1 MLTVG
6 ILNNM
11 PDAAVRSTERQ
22 FRTLFAS
29 AGRPAR
35 LRWFSF
41 APRHGYEPAAA
52 LWGSGWLDGLVVTG
66 TEPRARRLR
75 DEPCWDAAVRTVEWA
90 AAHTSSTIWSC
101 LAAHAAALHL
111 SGVER
116 RPLPTKLCGVFEVA
130 KLADHPLLANTRPR
144 WGVPHS
150 RCNELP
156 AQELGARGYRILTRS
171 EQAGADTFVRRC
183 GESLFVFM
191 QGHPEYDARALMRE
205 YRRDVLRFLAGER
218 SEYPGPPANYFEP
231 ATQAALDGLR
241 ERAVLDRSPDTMVEM
256 QNLIGRADLP
266 GPWQQTA
273 ARLYGNW
280 LDLLAAGTPRLM
292 AGAAS

>member
-22 FRTLFAS
+22 FRALFAN
-29 AGRPAR
+29 ARRPAR

-41 APRHGYEPAAA
+41 DPRHGYEPGGE
-52 LWGSGWLDGLVVTG
+52 LWKSDWLDGLVVTG
-66 TEPRARRLR
+66 TEPRARLLR
-75 DEPCWDAAVRTVEWA
+75 DEPYWDSAVKTIEWA

-116 RPLPTKLCGVFEVA
+116 RPLPAKLCGVFEVA
-130 KLADHPLLANTRPR
+130 KLADHPLLANTKPR

-150 RCNELP
+150 RFNELP
-156 AQELGARGYRILTRS
+156 PQDLGARGYRILTQS

-183 GESLFVFM
+183 GVSLFVFM

-218 SEYPGPPANYFEP
+218 SEYPGLPANYFDP
-231 ATQAALDGLR
+231 STHAALQELR
-241 ERAVLDRSPDTMVEM
+241 ERAVLDRSADTMVEM
-256 QNLIGRADLP
+256 QNLIGQADLP
-266 GPWQQTA
+266 GLWQGTA
-273 ARLYGNW
+273 ARLYENW
-280 LDLLAAGTPRLM
+280 LDLLAAGTTRVM

>member
-11 PDAAVRSTERQ
+11 PDAAIRSTERQ
-22 FRTLFAS
+22 FRALFAK
-29 AGRPAR
+29 ANRPAHV
-35 LRWFSF
+35 RWFSF
-41 APRHGYEPAAA
+41 DARQGYEPAGE
-52 LWGSGWLDGLVVTG
+52 LWKDNWLDGLIVTG
-66 TEPRARRLR
+66 TEPRAPSLR
-75 DEPCWDAAVRTVEWA
+75 HEPYWDSVVKTVEWA

-116 RPLPTKLCGVFEVA
+116 RPLSAKLCGVFEVA
-130 KLADHPLLANTRPR
+130 RLADHPLLANTEPR

-150 RCNELP
+150 RLNDLP
-156 AQELGARGYRILTRS
+156 AQDLSSRGYQILTHS

-183 GESLFVFM
+183 GDSLFVFM

-218 SEYPGPPANYFEP
+218 DEFPELPTSYFDRQTEVD
-231 ATQAALDGLR
+231 LMGLR
-241 ERAVLDRSPDTMVEM
+241 ERAVREHRPDVMVEM
-256 QNLIGRADLP
+256 QNLVGQADLT
-266 GPWQQTA
+266 GPWQHTA
-273 ARLYGNW
+273 AQLYENW
-280 LDLLAAGTPRLM
+280 LGLLAAGVAR
-292 AGAAS
+292 AVAEAAS